1 MWDDK
6 NFLIYLYMSS
16 EKRKWLPLF
25 IKVWIK

>member
-1 MWDDK
+1 MSDDK
-6 NFLIYLYMSS
+6 DFIIYLYMAF